1 MRKINQK
8 IVVVLGMHRSGT
20 SAVTRGLQ
28 VIGIEL
34 GDRLMM
40 PVKGDN
46 DKGFWEDV
54 DLNALNIEMLHA
66 IDSDWFHLTAIDD
79 IDLEILRKKGY
90 VLRAAELLR
99 QKMSNLT
106 VFGFKDPRV
115 AKLLPFWKSVFMH
128 CELDVV
134 YVLTLRN
141 PLSVVNSLAKRENM
155 EAAQTYL
162 LWLGY
167 LIASLNGSAS
177 DKRVLVDYDC
187 LLQSP
192 DRELNRIAKCSELEI
207 DVAALKHYKNE
218 FLDKSLRHTF
228 YNLNDLLLDDLC
240 PAIVSEVYAALLD
253 VATER
258 KKIDDKDLTEKIK
271 QWSSEFERLRSPLKL
286 VDKIYTQKVYATQS
300 AIEHNELLVN
310 LNKELVARGEW
321 AKSLEKESIDRS
333 KTIQN
338 LQLEIAERTKWAK
351 SLEQDSTKRSELIQ
365 KLQAELS
372 ERGVWAQTLQKE
384 SSEYKDLTQKL
395 RKQLA
400 EHTALEKSFEQDAL
414 IHNALILKLQDE
426 QLERDEA
433 LHSFAQEAS
442 GHNKLIQQLQHK
454 LAESADRE
462 KALEQQSIER
472 QDLVQKLEVT
482 LSDRDQKLITLEQQA
497 NEREGLAQSLQL
509 DLDKLKEYT
518 KSLEQEAIKRS
529 ELVHTLQVE
538 VTDFKLLTQKQQQ
551 ESIDRQ
557 DLVQKLEVE
566 LSECNEK
573 LLSFEQE
580 TTKRAELIQ
589 KLHHEL
595 SSRNESF
602 QVLVKESSGRAELI
616 QKLQLDLAE
625 RGLWAQT
632 LQQESNDRGNLIQ
645 QLKDER
651 AEDKEIAKKM
661 ARELGDYVDL
671 VNKLQIDL
679 VERTEQA
686 ERFEQ
691 QVTNGNDLVQNLESE
706 LSDRNEKLIAFEQI
720 TSERDDLIQKLH
732 HELTLRNEATE
743 VLIRESNNQ
752 VEIINTLKDNLTVRK
767 ECINSLEQEITTSN
781 DLVQN
786 LEGKLSDR
794 DQLVHAQTQ
803 DLLFFESWI
812 QSLEG
817 ALNDRE
823 GHINKLTLALTE
835 HEASI
840 IQLTEET
847 VSRGE
852 IALALDTELKKE
864 RAQLHSFIHTLA
876 AHEASIMHLTDET
889 VRRGEWAL
897 GLETE
902 LKEERT
908 RLQGFIETLAE
919 REAAIMELTDETVRR
934 GEWALGLKA
943 ELKEERD
950 RIQFIRRSKSWQITL
965 PFRELHRWFFTP
977 KEQVERYLLAAARF
991 AKQNYQALPLNQQVK
1006 IAHRHRLSMH
1016 WPKLLL
1022 ATGSHKSTI
1031 PALALS
1037 EVNLPE
1043 QKQFEDSVIFA
1054 KTINVPISK
1063 KPLVSVIIPIY
1074 GQIDYTL
1081 RCLDSIVENEPKAA
1095 FEVLVV
1101 DDYSPDNSVYVL
1113 GNVKGIRLIRN
1124 KRNQGFI
1131 RSCNAGAK
1139 VARGDYLYFLN
1150 NDTEVTP
1157 GWMDELLRT
1166 FKEFP
1171 GTGLAGSKLIYP
1183 DGRLQEAGGII
1194 WQDGSAWNFGRL
1206 QDPLLPV
1213 YNYAREVDYC
1223 SGASIMVPKWLFKKL
1238 GGFDE
1243 HYLPA
1248 YCEDSDLALK
1258 IRDKGYRV
1266 IYQPLSTVI
1275 HYEGI
1280 TSGTDTSQGTKAYQV
1295 ENMKKVFKRWETR
1308 LKTHQPNGI
1317 DVDKAK
1323 DRSAT
1328 RRALFIDL
1336 CTPTP
1341 NYDSGSI
1348 DAYNIMLLLREM
1360 AFQVTFIPEDN
1371 FLYMPEYTT
1380 ALQRIGVE
1388 VLYAPYYTSINQHL
1402 TECGDRYDLAFLNRP
1417 TVGERYIS
1425 VIRKLCPKAKVLF
1438 HTVDLHF
1445 LRMTR
1450 EAELFADASILEAA
1464 NEMKNR
1470 ELSTIAAADMTTIL
1484 STEELALLL
1493 QHLPNEKMRLLP
1505 YSRNIQGTKAGFKD
1519 RANIVFVGGYQHTPN
1534 IDAVHYFVKEIM
1546 PLLRIRLPGIKFY
1559 AVGSQVPAEIEALA
1573 DLDIII
1579 TGFIEE
1585 LNPLLDTMRVSVAPL
1600 RYGAGIKGKIG
1611 GAMASGLP
1619 VVATPLAAEGMS
1631 LQEGENILV
1640 AEGVEAFADAIV
1652 QLYQNERLWNKISKN
1667 GLVFAENAWGA
1678 EAAWKNLAG
1687 ILSDLELNT
1696 VRSARPLT
1704 LYTPDLTN
1712 ETKS

>member
-1 MRKINQK
+1 MKFTGERYIPAEQGKIRLEHQHRYAILKDIVKNKDVLDVACGEGYGSSFIAETARSVVGVDISDDIIRHASMTYRKSNLEFVKSNAIELDFTDASFD
-8 IVVVLGMHRSGT
+8 IVVSFET
-20 SAVTRGLQ
+20 
-28 VIGIEL
+28 IEHL
-34 GDRLMM
+34 
-40 PVKGDN
+40 
-46 DKGFWEDV
+46 
-54 DLNALNIEMLHA
+54 IEQAQML
-66 IDSDWFHLTAIDD
+66 
-79 IDLEILRKKGY
+79 
-90 VLRAAELLR
+90 AELKRVMRDDGILVISSPNRPIYSEESGEHNAYHLKELDFKEFNKLLKIQFPVIQYFGQRMQIGSVIQALDGEQKKFRAWHDDGKYLR
-99 QKMSNLT
+99 
-106 VFGFKDPRV
+106 PHA
-115 AKLLPFWKSVFMH
+115 AKLIDPVYFVALCGKTKFKLPKLDSSVLYPD
-128 CELDVV
+128 ELD
-134 YVLTLRN
+134 L
-141 PLSVVNSLAKRENM
+141 
-155 EAAQTYL
+155 
-162 LWLGY
+162 
-167 LIASLNGSAS
+167 
-177 DKRVLVDYDC
+177 
-187 LLQSP
+187 
-192 DRELNRIAKCSELEI
+192 
-207 DVAALKHYKNE
+207 LKHYVGFAKWAQT
-218 FLDKSLRHTF
+218 LDNVVTEQQASLKSLTVETDQRAQ
-228 YNLNDLLLDDLC
+228 L
-240 PAIVSEVYAALLD
+240 I
-253 VATER
+253 
-258 KKIDDKDLTEKIK
+258 KKLQNELTESNEK
-271 QWSSEFERLRSPLKL
+271 
-286 VDKIYTQKVYATQS
+286 TQS
-300 AIEHNELLVN
+300 LLQEASGRN
-310 LNKELVARGEW
+310 
-321 AKSLEKESIDRS
+321 
-333 KTIQN
+333 
-338 LQLEIAERTKWAK
+338 
-351 SLEQDSTKRSELIQ
+351 ELIQ
-365 KLQAELS
+365 KQ
-372 ERGVWAQTLQKE
+372 QQE
-384 SSEYKDLTQKL
+384 SID
-395 RKQLA
+395 
-400 EHTALEKSFEQDAL
+400 
-414 IHNALILKLQDE
+414 
-426 QLERDEA
+426 
-433 LHSFAQEAS
+433 
-442 GHNKLIQQLQHK
+442 
-454 LAESADRE
+454 
-462 KALEQQSIER
+462 R
-472 QDLVQKLEVT
+472 QDLVQKLEVK
-482 LSDRDQKLITLEQQA
+482 LSEREEKLI
-497 NEREGLAQSLQL
+497 
-509 DLDKLKEYT
+509 
-518 KSLEQEAIKRS
+518 SLEQEAIQRS

-720 TSERDDLIQKLH
+720 TSERDDLIRKLH

-786 LEGKLSDR
+786 LEDELSDR

-977 KEQVERYLLAAARF
+977 KEQVERYLLVAARF

-1006 IAHRHRLSMH
+1006 IAHRHRLSLH
-1016 WPKLLL
+1016 WPRLLL
-1022 ATGSHKSTI
+1022 ASGSHESTI

-1037 EVNLPE
+1037 QVELRE
-1043 QKQFEDSVIFA
+1043 KKQFEDSEVFA

-1081 RCLDSIVENEPKAA
+1081 RCLASIVANEPKAA
-1095 FEVLVV
+1095 IEVLVV
-1101 DDYSPDNSVYVL
+1101 DDYSPDYSVKVL

-1223 SGASIMVPKWLFKKL
+1223 SGASIMVPKVLFKKL

-1248 YCEDSDLALK
+1248 YCEDYDLALK
-1258 IRDKGYRV
+1258 VRDKGYRV
-1266 IYQPLSTVI
+1266 IYQPLSTVF
-1275 HYEGI
+1275 HYEGV

-1295 ENMKKVFKRWETR
+1295 QNLKKAYVRWEKR
-1308 LKTHQPNGI
+1308 LKNHQANGMN
-1317 DVDKAK
+1317 VDKAK
-1323 DRSAT
+1323 DRCAT
-1328 RRALFIDL
+1328 RRALVIDH

-1341 NYDSGSI
+1341 NQDAGSI
-1348 DAYNIMLLLREM
+1348 VTLNMLLLLREM
-1360 AFQVTFIPEDN
+1360 NFQVTFIPEDN

-1380 ALQRIGVE
+1380 ALQRAGIE
-1388 VLYAPYYTSINQHL
+1388 VVYSPFITSVKQHL
-1402 TECGDRYDLAFLNRP
+1402 KESGDRYDLALLFRP
-1417 TVGERYIS
+1417 GVVERYLK
-1425 VIRKLCPKAKVLF
+1425 VIRELCPKAKVLF

-1445 LRMTR
+1445 LRMMR
-1450 EAELFADASILEAA
+1450 EAELQLDNAKLIAAEAMKLREMAAIKLVDATIVVSTAEFELL
-1464 NEMKNR
+1464 KP
-1470 ELSTIAAADMTTIL
+1470 ELSDAKLHVFPLILNAPGTSRTYTT
-1484 STEELALLL
+1484 
-1493 QHLPNEKMRLLP
+1493 R
-1505 YSRNIQGTKAGFKD
+1505 KD
-1519 RANIVFVGGYQHTPN
+1519 IVFVGGYQHTPN
-1534 IDAVHYFVKEIM
+1534 IDAVQYFVKEIM
-1546 PLLRIRLPGIKFY
+1546 PLLRMRLPGVKFY
-1559 AVGSQVPAEIEALA
+1559 AVGSKVPAEIEALA
-1573 DLDIII
+1573 CLDVVI

-1585 LNPLLDTMRVSVAPL
+1585 LNPLLDKMRVSVAPL

-1611 GAMASGLP
+1611 GAMANGLP

-1640 AEGVEAFADAIV
+1640 AEGAEAFADAIV
-1652 QLYQNERLWNKISKN
+1652 QLYQNERLWHEISKN
-1667 GLVFAENAWGA
+1667 GVVFAEKAWGA
-1678 EAAWKNLAG
+1678 EAAWKNLAD
-1687 ILSDLELNT
+1687 ILSDLEIDT
-1696 VRSARPLT
+1696 VRHARPLT
-1704 LYTPDLTN
+1704 LYTPDLAN
-1712 ETKS
+1712 EASS

>member
-1 MRKINQK
+1 MKFTGERYIPAEQGKIRLEHQHRYAILKDIVKNKDVLDVACGEGYGSSFIAETARSVVGVDISDDVIRHASMTYRKSNLEFVKSNAIELDFTDASFD
-8 IVVVLGMHRSGT
+8 IVVSFET
-20 SAVTRGLQ
+20 
-28 VIGIEL
+28 IEHL
-34 GDRLMM
+34 
-40 PVKGDN
+40 
-46 DKGFWEDV
+46 
-54 DLNALNIEMLHA
+54 IEQEQML
-66 IDSDWFHLTAIDD
+66 
-79 IDLEILRKKGY
+79 
-90 VLRAAELLR
+90 AELKRVMRDDGILVISSPNRPIYSEESGEHNAYHLKELDFKEFNKLLKIQFPVIQYFGQRMQIGSVIQALDGEQKKFRAWHDDGKYLR
-99 QKMSNLT
+99 
-106 VFGFKDPRV
+106 PHA
-115 AKLLPFWKSVFMH
+115 AKLIDPVYFVALCGKTKFKLPKLDSSVLYPD
-128 CELDVV
+128 ELD
-134 YVLTLRN
+134 L
-141 PLSVVNSLAKRENM
+141 
-155 EAAQTYL
+155 
-162 LWLGY
+162 
-167 LIASLNGSAS
+167 
-177 DKRVLVDYDC
+177 
-187 LLQSP
+187 
-192 DRELNRIAKCSELEI
+192 
-207 DVAALKHYKNE
+207 LKHYVGFAKWAQT
-218 FLDKSLRHTF
+218 LDNVVTEQRASLKSLTVETDQRAQ
-228 YNLNDLLLDDLC
+228 L
-240 PAIVSEVYAALLD
+240 I
-253 VATER
+253 
-258 KKIDDKDLTEKIK
+258 KKLQNELTESNEK
-271 QWSSEFERLRSPLKL
+271 
-286 VDKIYTQKVYATQS
+286 TQS
-300 AIEHNELLVN
+300 LLQEASGRN
-310 LNKELVARGEW
+310 
-321 AKSLEKESIDRS
+321 
-333 KTIQN
+333 
-338 LQLEIAERTKWAK
+338 
-351 SLEQDSTKRSELIQ
+351 ELIQ
-365 KLQAELS
+365 KQ
-372 ERGVWAQTLQKE
+372 QQE
-384 SSEYKDLTQKL
+384 SID
-395 RKQLA
+395 
-400 EHTALEKSFEQDAL
+400 
-414 IHNALILKLQDE
+414 
-426 QLERDEA
+426 
-433 LHSFAQEAS
+433 
-442 GHNKLIQQLQHK
+442 
-454 LAESADRE
+454 
-462 KALEQQSIER
+462 R
-472 QDLVQKLEVT
+472 QDLVQKLEVK
-482 LSDRDQKLITLEQQA
+482 LSEREEKLI
-497 NEREGLAQSLQL
+497 
-509 DLDKLKEYT
+509 
-518 KSLEQEAIKRS
+518 SLEQEAIQRSELVHTLQVEVSDFKLLTQKQQQESIDRQDLVQKLEVKLSEREEKLISLEQEAIQRS

-580 TTKRAELIQ
+580 TTKRAEIIQ

-632 LQQESNDRGNLIQ
+632 LQQESNDRGDLIQ

-840 IQLTEET
+840 TQLTEET

-950 RIQFIRRSKSWQITL
+950 RIKFIRRSKSWQITL

-1016 WPKLLL
+1016 WPRLLL
-1022 ATGSHKSTI
+1022 ASGSHRSTI

-1043 QKQFEDSVIFA
+1043 QKQIEDSVIFA

-1081 RCLDSIVENEPKAA
+1081 RCLASIVENEPKSA

-1101 DDYSPDNSVYVL
+1101 DDYSPDNSVKVL

-1139 VARGDYLYFLN
+1139 AANGDFLYFLN

-1223 SGASIMVPKWLFKKL
+1223 SGASIMVPTDLFKQL

-1266 IYQPLSTVI
+1266 IYQPLSKVI

-1280 TSGTDTSQGTKAYQV
+1280 TSGTDISQGTKAYQV
-1295 ENMKKVFKRWETR
+1295 ENMQKVFKRWEKR
-1308 LKTHQPNGI
+1308 LKTHQPNGM

-1360 AFQVTFIPEDN
+1360 DFQVTFIPEDN

-1380 ALQRIGVE
+1380 ALQRVGVE

-1402 TECGDRYDLAFLNRP
+1402 LECGDRYDLAFLNRP

-1425 VIRKLCPKAKVLF
+1425 VIRKFCPKAKVLF

-1450 EAELFADASILEAA
+1450 EAVLFADASILTAA

-1470 ELSTIAAADMTTIL
+1470 ELAIIAAADMTTIL
-1484 STEELALLL
+1484 STEELSLLL
-1493 QHLPNEKMRLLP
+1493 QHSPNERIRLLP
-1505 YSRNIQGTKAGFKD
+1505 YSRNIEGTEASFKD
-1519 RANIVFVGGYQHTPN
+1519 RANIIFVGGYQHTPN
-1534 IDAVHYFVKEIM
+1534 IDAVQYFVKEIM
-1546 PLLRIRLPGIKFY
+1546 PLLRIRLPGVKFY

-1611 GAMASGLP
+1611 GAMAIGLP

-1704 LYTPDLTN
+1704 LYTAALTN

>member
-1 MRKINQK
+1 MKFTGERYIPAEQGKVRLEHQHRYAILKDIVKNKDVLDVACGEGYGSSFIAETARSVVGVDISDDVIRHASMTYRKSNLEFVKSNAIELDFTDASFD
-8 IVVVLGMHRSGT
+8 IVVSFET
-20 SAVTRGLQ
+20 
-28 VIGIEL
+28 IEHL
-34 GDRLMM
+34 
-40 PVKGDN
+40 
-46 DKGFWEDV
+46 
-54 DLNALNIEMLHA
+54 IEQAQML
-66 IDSDWFHLTAIDD
+66 
-79 IDLEILRKKGY
+79 
-90 VLRAAELLR
+90 AELKRVMRDDGILVISSPNRPIYSEESGEHNTYHLKELDFKEFNKLLKIQFPVIQYFGQRMQIGSVIQALDGEQKKFRAWHDDGKYLR
-99 QKMSNLT
+99 
-106 VFGFKDPRV
+106 PHA
-115 AKLLPFWKSVFMH
+115 AKLIDPVYFVALCGKTKFKLPKLDSSVLYPD
-128 CELDVV
+128 ELD
-134 YVLTLRN
+134 L
-141 PLSVVNSLAKRENM
+141 
-155 EAAQTYL
+155 
-162 LWLGY
+162 
-167 LIASLNGSAS
+167 
-177 DKRVLVDYDC
+177 
-187 LLQSP
+187 
-192 DRELNRIAKCSELEI
+192 
-207 DVAALKHYKNE
+207 LKHYVGFAKWAQT
-218 FLDKSLRHTF
+218 LDNVVTEQRASLKSLTVETDQRAQ
-228 YNLNDLLLDDLC
+228 L
-240 PAIVSEVYAALLD
+240 I
-253 VATER
+253 
-258 KKIDDKDLTEKIK
+258 KKLQNELTESNEK
-271 QWSSEFERLRSPLKL
+271 
-286 VDKIYTQKVYATQS
+286 TQS
-300 AIEHNELLVN
+300 LLQEASGRN
-310 LNKELVARGEW
+310 
-321 AKSLEKESIDRS
+321 
-333 KTIQN
+333 
-338 LQLEIAERTKWAK
+338 
-351 SLEQDSTKRSELIQ
+351 ELIQ
-365 KLQAELS
+365 KQ
-372 ERGVWAQTLQKE
+372 QQE
-384 SSEYKDLTQKL
+384 SID
-395 RKQLA
+395 
-400 EHTALEKSFEQDAL
+400 
-414 IHNALILKLQDE
+414 
-426 QLERDEA
+426 
-433 LHSFAQEAS
+433 
-442 GHNKLIQQLQHK
+442 
-454 LAESADRE
+454 
-462 KALEQQSIER
+462 R
-472 QDLVQKLEVT
+472 QDLVQKLEVK
-482 LSDRDQKLITLEQQA
+482 LSEREEKLI
-497 NEREGLAQSLQL
+497 
-509 DLDKLKEYT
+509 
-518 KSLEQEAIKRS
+518 SLEQEAIQRS

-538 VTDFKLLTQKQQQ
+538 VSDFKLLTQKQQQ

-602 QVLVKESSGRAELI
+602 QVLVKESSGRTELI

-632 LQQESNDRGNLIQ
+632 LQQESNDRGDLIQ

-661 ARELGDYVDL
+661 ARELGEYVDL

-691 QVTNGNDLVQNLESE
+691 QVTNGNDLVQNLEGE
-706 LSDRNEKLIAFEQI
+706 LSDRNEQLIAFEQI

-752 VEIINTLKDNLTVRK
+752 VEIINTLKDNLTIRK
-767 ECINSLEQEITTSN
+767 NCINSLEQEITTSN

-786 LEGKLSDR
+786 LEEELSDR

-803 DLLFFESWI
+803 DLLFFENWI

-817 ALNDRE
+817 ALNERE
-823 GHINKLTLALTE
+823 GHINKLTLALTEHETLVIYLSEQASSHADLIQELQAKLFGREEHINKLTLALTE

-864 RAQLHSFIHTLA
+864 RAQLQSFIHALA
-876 AHEASIMHLTDET
+876 VHEASIMHLTDET

-897 GLETE
+897 GLKTE

-908 RLQGFIETLAE
+908 RLQSFIEILAE

-977 KEQVERYLLAAARF
+977 KEQVERYLLAAVRF
-991 AKQNYQALPLNQQVK
+991 AKRNYLALPLNQQIK
-1006 IAHRHRLSMH
+1006 IAHRRRLSEQ
-1016 WPKLLL
+1016 WPRLLL
-1022 ATGSHKSTI
+1022 ASGSHKSTI
-1031 PALALS
+1031 PALAFS
-1037 EVNLPE
+1037 AVNLPE
-1043 QKQFEDSVIFA
+1043 QKQFDDSEIFA
-1054 KTINVPISK
+1054 KTIIFPISK

-1081 RCLDSIVENEPKAA
+1081 RCLASIIENEPKAA

-1101 DDYSPDNSVYVL
+1101 DDYSPDNSVKVL

-1139 VARGDYLYFLN
+1139 AANGDFLYFLN

-1206 QDPLLPV
+1206 QDPLLPI

-1223 SGASIMVPKWLFKKL
+1223 SGASIMVPKVLFKKL

-1248 YCEDSDLALK
+1248 YCEDYDLALK
-1258 IRDKGYRV
+1258 VRDKGYRV

-1275 HYEGI
+1275 HYEGV

-1295 ENMKKVFKRWETR
+1295 QNLKKAYVRWEKR
-1308 LKTHQPNGI
+1308 LKNHQANGMN
-1317 DVDKAK
+1317 VDKAK
-1323 DRSAT
+1323 DRCAT
-1328 RRALFIDL
+1328 RRALVIDH

-1341 NYDSGSI
+1341 NQDAGSI
-1348 DAYNIMLLLREM
+1348 VTLNMLLLLREM
-1360 AFQVTFIPEDN
+1360 NFQVTFIPEDN

-1380 ALQRIGVE
+1380 ALQRAGIE
-1388 VLYAPYYTSINQHL
+1388 VVYSPFITSVKQHL
-1402 TECGDRYDLAFLNRP
+1402 KESGDRYDLALLFRP
-1417 TVGERYIS
+1417 GVVERYLE
-1425 VIRKLCPKAKVLF
+1425 VIRELCPKAKVLF

-1445 LRMTR
+1445 LRMMR
-1450 EAELFADASILEAA
+1450 EAELELDNAKLIAAEAMKLREMAAIKLVDATIVVSTAEFELL
-1464 NEMKNR
+1464 KP
-1470 ELSTIAAADMTTIL
+1470 ELSDAKLHVFPLIL
-1484 STEELALLL
+1484 DV
-1493 QHLPNEKMRLLP
+1493 
-1505 YSRNIQGTKAGFKD
+1505 QGTSRTYTTRKD
-1519 RANIVFVGGYQHTPN
+1519 IVFVGGYQHPPN
-1534 IDAVHYFVKEIM
+1534 IDAVQYFVTEIM
-1546 PLLRIRLPGIKFY
+1546 PLLRMRLPGVKFY

-1573 DLDIII
+1573 CLDVVI

-1585 LNPLLDTMRVSVAPL
+1585 LNPFLDKMRVSVAPL

-1611 GAMASGLP
+1611 GAMSNGLP

-1640 AEGVEAFADAIV
+1640 AEGAEAFADAIV
-1652 QLYQNERLWNKISKN
+1652 QLYQNERLWHKISKN
-1667 GLVFAENAWGA
+1667 GVVFAENAWGA
-1678 EAAWKNLAG
+1678 EAAWKNLAD
-1687 ILSDLELNT
+1687 ILSDLEIDT
-1696 VRSARPLT
+1696 VRHARLLT
-1704 LYTPDLTN
+1704 LYAPA
-1712 ETKS
+1712 